1 MNTQI
6 KEIAVVEEV
15 KSSVEPK
22 NEKKMGKRK
31 GEKTLKTQLKEAKKM
46 LEKFKKMNVTEAVI
60 QAQQAEIDRLDKEIG
75 QSEEKSKKVS
85 GAYVDIEMTFEVFDE
100 ETYKRK
106 DVVKRIAFVKNNRP
120 INHDKVDNFMALFAN
135 GKYEKAYPII
145 AIEANKFENTEYVLT
160 DVNGN
165 KITSE
170 MENYLVV
177 LDGQHRATALMQIAS
192 TGKGNQI
199 PNVYLKDINAESVAE
214 YLVDI
219 NNVGTSWTATDKLVV
234 VALTKKDELFENI
247 AEKIKEGFN
256 PSTATKIYTR
266 KTISSALLN
275 KILKGESYT
284 LPKGS
289 VIDIERGNKFI
300 NICKSAGMG
309 LKKLTNRFYIGGFNQ
324 FATARSD
331 EEAFEALNYLVG
343 KLNKEMLNTIR
354 CEDDFCKILKEAF
367 EAGRY
372 EKSETSNEETVKEAA

>member
-6 KEIAVVEEV
+6 KEIAVIEEV
-15 KSSVEPK
+15 KTSVEPK

-46 LEKFKKMNVTEAVI
+46 LEKFKKMNVTETVI
-60 QAQQAEIDRLDKEIG
+60 QAQQAELDRLDKEIG

-300 NICKSAGMG
+300 NICKSAGMEI
-309 LKKLTNRFYIGGFNQ
+309 KKLTNRFYIGGFNQ

-331 EEAFEALNYLVG
+331 EDAFEALNNLIG
-343 KLNKEMLNTIR
+343 KLNDEMLKKVK
-354 CEDDFCKILKEAF
+354 CEEDFNGILKEAF

>member
-1 MNTQI
+1 
-6 KEIAVVEEV
+6 
-15 KSSVEPK
+15 
-22 NEKKMGKRK
+22 
-31 GEKTLKTQLKEAKKM
+31 
-46 LEKFKKMNVTEAVI
+46 
-60 QAQQAEIDRLDKEIG
+60 
-75 QSEEKSKKVS
+75 
-85 GAYVDIEMTFEVFDE
+85 
-100 ETYKRK
+100 
-106 DVVKRIAFVKNNRP
+106 
-120 INHDKVDNFMALFAN
+120 
-135 GKYEKAYPII
+135 
-145 AIEANKFENTEYVLT
+145 
-160 DVNGN
+160 
-165 KITSE
+165 
-170 MENYLVV
+170 
-177 LDGQHRATALMQIAS
+177 MQIAS
-192 TGKGNQI
+192 TGKENQI

-343 KLNKEMLNTIR
+343 KLNKEMLNTVR